1 MSIAI
6 IIRKIKRRF
15 HTGQK
20 LAKKPQFFLSHL
32 LTTTNYI
39 QCNSTSSI
47 MIYILYVKFSII
59 PTVSIKYIN
68 HSVKPF
74 CQQKITNKNMP

>member
-6 IIRKIKRRF
+6 IIKKIKRRF

-47 MIYILYVKFSII
+47 MI
-59 PTVSIKYIN
+59 
-68 HSVKPF
+68 
-74 CQQKITNKNMP
+74 